1 MAAWVAMAGCLEA
14 VEVDDLG
21 GGGTFVMLVLPSIMQ
36 GSSGCGIVLLRR
48 VLSTPVGADSFCP
61 GTLDQS
67 PRGRDPQ
74 LL

>member
-21 GGGTFVMLVLPSIMQ
+21 GGGTFVMLVLPSSMQ
-36 GSSGCGIVLLRR
+36 GPSGCDIVLLHQL
-48 VLSTPVGADSFCP
+48 LSTPVGADSFCP

-67 PRGRDPQ
+67 PWG
-74 LL
+74 